1 VKTRAGFP
9 QYGRPWKDIEADLT
23 SLREHDADWRH
34 GRVPLYVFGSTPEVA
49 EVGRKAF
56 MEFFT
61 ENALGAR
68 RAFKSVGRM
77 EEDVIGMALDLFHG
91 PEGAAGVMTSGG
103 TESIVLAVKACRDFA
118 RDSRNQAGF
127 RGNLVIPET
136 AHPAF
141 DKAARLMDLEV
152 RRISVGPDFRADV
165 SEMARAVD
173 DDTILI
179 VGSAPCFPFG
189 VFDPLAELSDLAR
202 SRRLSFHVDAC
213 VGGYLA
219 PFARELGRPIPDFDF
234 ALPRVSSLSAD
245 LHKFGFCP
253 KPASTLLFRDPKRAE
268 LAGFDLD
275 VWPSGRFKT
284 RTLVGTRPAGGV
296 AAAWAAINYLG
307 REGYHAIAQRLMAM
321 RDAYV
326 AGIEAI
332 PGLRVFGAPELTIL
346 AFGGEDIDMASVAS
360 FMEKRGWV
368 PGMVRRPPGL
378 HIMASL
384 LHEGVRDQYLSD
396 LKAAVA
402 SAPVRKSDSL
412 SATY

>member
-1 VKTRAGFP
+1 ME
-9 QYGRPWKDIEADLT
+9 IEADLT
-23 SLREHDADWRH
+23 RLREHDADWRH
-34 GRVPLYVFGSTPEVA
+34 GRVPLYVFGSIPEVA
-49 EVGRKAF
+49 EVGREAF
-56 MEFFT
+56 IEFFT

-68 RAFKSVGRM
+68 RAFKSVARM
-77 EEDVIGMALDLFHG
+77 EEDILGMALDLFDA
-91 PEGAAGVMTSGG
+91 PEEAIGVMTSGG

-118 RDSRNQAGF
+118 RATRRQAGF

-141 DKAARLMDLEV
+141 DKAACLMDLEV
-152 RRISVGPDFRADV
+152 RRIPVGRDFRADV
-165 SEMARAVD
+165 NGMTQAADS
-173 DDTILI
+173 DTILI

-189 VFDPLAELSDLAR
+189 VFDPLAELSDVAR
-202 SRRLSFHVDAC
+202 SRGLWLHVDAC

-234 ALPRVSSLSAD
+234 ALPGVSSLSAD

-253 KPASTLLFRDPKRAE
+253 KPASTLLFRDPERAE
-268 LAGFDLD
+268 VAGFDLD
-275 VWPSGRFKT
+275 VWPSGRFRT
-284 RTLVGTRPAGGV
+284 STLVGTRPAGGV
-296 AAAWAAINYLG
+296 AAAWAVINFLG
-307 REGYHAIAQRLMAM
+307 REGYQAIAQRLLAM

-346 AFGGEDIDMASVAS
+346 AFGREDIDMASVAR

-384 LHEGVRDQYLSD
+384 LHEGVREQYMSD
-396 LKAAVA
+396 LQAAVS
-402 SAPVRKSDSL
+402 SATVSKSDSV